1 MNLVIIGLKPS
12 VIHENNRNMF
22 VVIFVG
28 QASYDSPINV
38 MKYAQNSWK
47 DGNEINECS
56 LFYLFV
62 CECNNSHAYAI
73 TVSRRE
79 TGYHIGK
86 PVLIIYLFKQM
97 F

>member
-12 VIHENNRNMF
+12 VLHENNRNMF

-28 QASYDSPINV
+28 QASYNSAINV
-38 MKYAQNSWK
+38 MKYAQNIKKCSWK

-62 CECNNSHAYAI
+62 S
-73 TVSRRE
+73 E
-79 TGYHIGK
+79 TIFMPTLSQFHGEKLSIALGSQ
-86 PVLIIYLFKQM
+86 F
-97 F
+97 